1 MNWIMQ
7 LFLRR
12 RLFGDLSAE
21 IQEHLAVKIN
31 ELITSGLS
39 REEAKQAARRSAVT
53 HCCSHSARGSGVM
66 TELAGYLVQCSPSTL
81 AA

>member
-21 IQEHLAVKIN
+21 IQEHLAEKID
-31 ELITSGLS
+31 ELITSGVP
-39 REEAKQAARRSAVT
+39 REEASTPRGDPQLLTAVP
-53 HCCSHSARGSGVM
+53 AVP
-66 TELAGYLVQCSPSTL
+66 ADLVS
-81 AA
+81 